1 MSNLIL
7 CFFLFFLLMS
17 AVIEKGFVFKTHL
30 GVQRFYFVFSVC
42 FILVNVFNVFEIPF
56 FSRILYIGVSVATST
71 VYFPAL
77 KQMNEKI
84 KKEIQGFKEKHKS

>member
-1 MSNLIL
+1 MTYL
-7 CFFLFFLLMS
+7 
-17 AVIEKGFVFKTHL
+17 E
-30 GVQRFYFVFSVC
+30 VQLFYFFFSVC
-42 FILVNVFNVFEIPF
+42 FILVNVLNVFEISF
-56 FSRILYIGVSVATST
+56 FSRIIYIGISVATSM